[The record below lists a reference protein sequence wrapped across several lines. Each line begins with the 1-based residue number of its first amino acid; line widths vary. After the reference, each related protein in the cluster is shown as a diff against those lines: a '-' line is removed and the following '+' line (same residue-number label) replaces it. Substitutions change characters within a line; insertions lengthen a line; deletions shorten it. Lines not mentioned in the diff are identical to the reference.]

1 MRFLYLILLLV
12 FFSCQEKKI
21 TKVRPLRLR
30 ALLQHRELGVS
41 LILLGTLQDAGA
53 PQLNCNKKCC
63 QGLFEQADSARRV
76 SSLGL
81 LDFNTQKKYLF
92 DATPDISKQLTRLKK
107 LRRLQ
112 PPVSWTVFF

>member
-21 TKVRPLRLR
+21 NKEPHPNEISTTTNGV
-30 ALLQHRELGVS
+30 GVS

-63 QGLFEQADSARRV
+63 QGLFEQANSSRKV

-81 LDFNTQKKYLF
+81 LDYNTQKKYIF
-92 DATPDISKQLTRLKK
+92 DATPDIS
-107 LRRLQ
+107 
-112 PPVSWTVFF
+112 